1 MSCPQKLFDLL
12 SLADRYKIL
21 DLVAT
26 MSDILQA
33 LPITRENMI
42 FTATVASNFKLM
54 FEDVC
59 KKVLV
64 RCLKF
69 LVDSTS
75 GAADVFA
82 LITETKENFLEASLD
97 ILHEVMDVGNATLQL
112 TGWGNLAYFEFDTEE
127 YLIINSKT
135 LATIPKLGAQW
146 KIMHEFRP
154 VEYPHETPSGNIP
167 VSLWVIVPLQ
177 KIVLACISFPFPHIA
192 LQVPDP
198 DAGKRVSKY
207 QPLPQVGEWTRIEIS
222 CEEDEN
228 RDGTF
233 FVALSVG
240 GKELGRMV
248 VESEEQTDVK
258 IGLGQEYEHQPWFAR
273 GLVVL
278 QKP

>member
-1 MSCPQKLFDLL
+1 M
-12 SLADRYKIL
+12 I
-21 DLVAT
+21 VAY
-26 MSDILQA
+26 
-33 LPITRENMI
+33 
-42 FTATVASNFKLM
+42 FV
-54 FEDVC
+54 
-59 KKVLV
+59 
-64 RCLKF
+64 
-69 LVDSTS
+69 
-75 GAADVFA
+75 
-82 LITETKENFLEASLD
+82 
-97 ILHEVMDVGNATLQL
+97 
-112 TGWGNLAYFEFDTEE
+112 GWGNLAYFEFDTEE
-127 YLIINSKT
+127 YLITNSKT

-154 VEYPHETPSGNIP
+154 VEYPQDTISGNIPGP

-177 KIVLACISFPFPHIA
+177 KLVLACISFPFPYIA

-207 QPLPQVGEWTRIEIS
+207 QPLPQVGVWTRIEIS
-222 CEEDEN
+222 CEEDEE
-228 RDGTF
+228 DGTF

-240 GKELGRMV
+240 GKELGRME